1 MSDTYSQG
9 YALFNPAATNAG
21 ANTWQSERDRTEL
34 LARRAR
40 QLRNVRHKE
49 DAPTTSSRARLP
61 DLSGGV
67 YACAGLSRVFRL
79 SRGLLMWDVSR
90 RRLHF
95 GNGWRAGAGRRS
107 AL

>member
-1 MSDTYSQG
+1 MAIG
-9 YALFNPAATNAG
+9 
-21 ANTWQSERDRTEL
+21 RDRTEV

-79 SRGLLMWDVSR
+79 SSGLLMWDVSR

-95 GNGWRAGAGRRS
+95 GNWWRAGAGRRS
-107 AL
+107 ALGAGERQRGLGAPRGVTHGGRT